1 MAAMG
6 RFFRA
11 TLWSSAI
18 ALLAAQL
25 VRFDRS
31 NPAVRGDL
39 SAPPAVKD
47 ALERSCYDCHSN
59 QTRWPW
65 YSGVAPVSW
74 WVHYEVEEGRRR
86 LNFSAWTD
94 YASDPGTKDQ
104 KLDEVGRLIASD
116 AMPPWYYRATH
127 PGARLTPL
135 ERAAI
140 TRWIANEK
148 SSHPSPAY
156 PSSPG
161 ERSAGNAG

>member
-65 YSGVAPVSW
+65 YSAVAPFSW
-74 WVHYEVEEGRRR
+74 WINREVAEGRRR
-86 LNFSAWTD
+86 LNFSSWTD
-94 YASDPGTKDQ
+94 YTSDPGTEDQ
-104 KLDEVGRLIASD
+104 KLDEVARLTAGRE
-116 AMPPWYYRATH
+116 MPPWYYLAMH
-127 PGARLTPL
+127 PEARLTSG
-135 ERAAI
+135 ERLAI
-140 TRWIANEK
+140 TQWIAGEK
-148 SSHPSPAY
+148 SSHA
-156 PSSPG
+156 SSSL
-161 ERSAGNAG
+161 R

>member
-59 QTRWPW
+59 ETRWPW

-94 YASDPGTKDQ
+94 YASDPGTEDQ
-104 KLDEVGRLIASD
+104 KLDEVGRLIATD

-140 TRWIANEK
+140 TRWIAREK
-148 SSHPSPAY
+148 SSHPSSAY
-156 PSSPG
+156 PSSTG